1 MARAK
6 FLVVLMLIV
15 LSGAGAFVLAADGDE
30 EEVVPQGIIT
40 PPPESVLSIEIWT
53 DHKIYSPKE
62 PLRIHLKLSRDAYVY
77 VYNIDPEGKVKLLFP
92 NGFSRQNFLKA
103 GKYTLPDRPTYSFV
117 VTELGVETLQAIAL
131 LKPLPLLSLSAQGL
145 DEVPFPKLSD
155 DPQALKPQ
163 VEGLIEVTVEPGEW
177 AADWTQF
184 VVAPAVAYLRIT
196 SQPQGAR
203 VYIDG
208 ELRGLSPLEL
218 KLEPGEVHVA
228 LVKEGYRRW
237 SKSLTLENRDYREL
251 SVRLLPAS
259 PLFIPRVPDD
269 EIEGFIAPLALGLNV
284 GLNPQGIFSL
294 GLELGFSWRLGI
306 GGSLSFTQDEVP
318 EYFDLGGPVRFER
331 ERVYDLGP
339 ESELYVKL
347 SLLILEG
354 LYLHGGGGVSVQ
366 ERVHIA
372 APPGVIVVS
381 GFKPLVEILPNGYRE
396 TVSYLT
402 AFGGVSFRVGESF
415 LSLSY
420 HTRRGWVLGLTL
432 SF

>member
-1 MARAK
+1 
-6 FLVVLMLIV
+6 MLTL
-15 LSGAGAFVLAADGDE
+15 LSGALVLAAD

-40 PPPESVLSIEIWT
+40 PPAESVLSIEIWT

-62 PLRIHLKLSRDAYVY
+62 ALRIRLRLSRDAYVY
-77 VYNIDPEGKVKLLFP
+77 VYDIDPEGRVRLLFP

-103 GKYTLPDRPTYSFV
+103 GEHALPDRASYSFV
-117 VTELGVETLQAIAL
+117 VTEPLGVETLQAIAL
-131 LKPLPLLSLSAQGL
+131 LRPIALLSLSAQSL
-145 DEVPFPKLSD
+145 DETPFPKLSD
-155 DPQALKPQ
+155 DPKALKPQ
-163 VEGLIEVTVEPGEW
+163 IQKLIEAAVEPGEW
-177 AADWTQF
+177 AADWAQF
-184 VVAPAVAYLRIT
+184 LVAPAAAYLSIT
-196 SQPQGAR
+196 SQPQGAE

-218 KLEPGEVHVA
+218 VLEPGEVHVA

-237 SKSLTLENRDYREL
+237 SKSLMLENRDYKEL

-259 PLFIPRVPDD
+259 PLFIPQPQDD
-269 EIEGFIAPLALGLNV
+269 DIGGFLVLSSLALGLNA
-284 GLNPQGIFSL
+284 GLSPEGIFSL

-318 EYFDLGGPVRFER
+318 QYFDVGGPVRFER
-331 ERVYDLGP
+331 ERIYNLGP
-339 ESELYVKL
+339 ETELYVKI
-347 SLLILEG
+347 SLPIFEG

-396 TVSYLT
+396 TESHLT
-402 AFGGVSFRVGESF
+402 AFGGVSFRVGESL

-420 HTRRGWVLGLTL
+420 HNRRGWVLGLAL